1 MAEDPCAMRSLEQI
15 LCPDGCRCGNA
26 LPGLQGVR
34 GRKAQ
39 AQKSKVC
46 IVNGEG
52 VGESMLG
59 VVATEVIKTGRQI
72 IPGSSL
78 TNSCPLYRYNQYYT
92 PYIV

>member
-1 MAEDPCAMRSLEQI
+1 MRSLEQI

-52 VGESMLG
+52 VGESMFG
-59 VVATEVIKTGRQI
+59 VVATEVIKEGEI
-72 IPGSSL
+72 ITCFGSSATVQDGSVGQEL
-78 TNSCPLYRYNQYYT
+78 ASLMHHLSKQPGA
-92 PYIV
+92 